1 MLQEYMPPVNI
12 LFNTC
17 NCGNSYFLYNY
28 FMTHYFDTVI
38 IGSGLAGLRAAI
50 EASKLGSVAVLT
62 KLYPTRSHS
71 SAAQGGIAAAL
82 GNEEP
87 DSPEWHF
94 YDTTKG
100 SDFLGDQDAIEVMCE
115 DAIRTV
121 IELEH
126 LGVPFSRTPEGKIAQ
141 RRFGGHTRD
150 FGAAAVRRA
159 CYSADRTGHAI
170 MFALFEQSERQG
182 VKFFKEFQ
190 VIDIVVEGGRCYGV
204 IALEILTGEIHA
216 FNAKSVLV
224 ASGGYGKV
232 FKTTSNAYASTG
244 DCLSILADRGI
255 PLEDMEFFQFH
266 PTGLYGLG
274 ILITEGARGEGG
286 ILLNGKGERFMER
299 YAPTIKDLAPRDMVS
314 RAIIREIRE
323 GRGIDGKD
331 YVHLDLTK
339 VDRKI
344 IEERLPEIST
354 FCKIY
359 LGIDPSESP
368 IPVLPTAHYAMG
380 GIPTDI
386 DGRVLKDEQGSSIHG
401 LFAAGECACV
411 SVHGA
416 NRLGCNS
423 LLDTVVFGR
432 RAGMAI
438 SDLLKTSEKNE
449 IKKESVDTVQGKIA
463 SLLNNTGPEQAAMI
477 RKEFQQAMMDKCSE
491 FRNEEELKSLIL
503 NIRTLKGKTKGTSI
517 NDKGRRFNTELLEA
531 IELGHLMNLGEI
543 IASSALQRTE
553 SRGAHTREDFPD
565 RDDEDWLKHTLAF
578 KTEKGLEFRH
588 KPVKI
593 TRFQPEERKY

>member
-1 MLQEYMPPVNI
+1 
-12 LFNTC
+12 
-17 NCGNSYFLYNY
+17 
-28 FMTHYFDTVI
+28 MTHNFDTVI

-50 EASKLGSVAVLT
+50 EAAKHGTVAVLT

-71 SAAQGGIAAAL
+71 TAAQGGIAAAL

-94 YDTTKG
+94 YDTAKG
-100 SDFLGDQDAIEVMCE
+100 SDFLGDQAAIEVMCE

-126 LGVPFSRTPEGKIAQ
+126 MGVPFSRTPEGKIAQ

-170 MFALFEQSERQG
+170 LFALYEQSGLQG
-182 VKFFKEFQ
+182 VKFFDEFH
-190 VIDIVVEGGRCYGV
+190 VLDIAVEEGGCGGV
-204 IALEILTGEIHA
+204 IALEIKTGEIHM
-216 FNAKSVLV
+216 FSAKATLV
-224 ASGGYGKV
+224 ASGGYGRV
-232 FKTTSNAYASTG
+232 YKTTSNAIASTG
-244 DCLSILADRGI
+244 DCLGILFRTGV
-255 PLEDMEFFQFH
+255 PLQDMEFFQFH

-274 ILITEGARGEGG
+274 ILVTEGARGEGG
-286 ILLNGKGERFMER
+286 ILVNREGERFMER

-314 RAIIREIRE
+314 RAIMTEVRE
-323 GRGIDGKD
+323 GRGIDGRD
-331 YVHLDLTK
+331 FVHLDLRGIK
-339 VDRKI
+339 RGI
-344 IEERLPEIST
+344 LEERLPEITT

-359 LGIDPSESP
+359 MGLDPALAP

-386 DGRVLKDEQGSSIHG
+386 DGRVFKDEKGGVVEG

-432 RAGMAI
+432 RAGM
-438 SDLLKTSEKNE
+438 E
-449 IKKESVDTVQGKIA
+449 IG
-463 SLLNNTGPEQAAMI
+463 
-477 RKEFQQAMMDKCSE
+477 RF
-491 FRNEEELKSLIL
+491 LKSAEPGGIGGDLARRTVEGHASMQGRSGTEKAPE
-503 NIRTLKGKTKGTSI
+503 IRSELQKRMTDECSVFRHREDLEKLVAEIRALERRAAGIGIKDAGK
-517 NDKGRRFNTELLEA
+517 RFNTEVLEA
-531 IELGHLMNLGEI
+531 IELSHLLALSEV
-543 IASSALQRTE
+543 IALSALRREE
-553 SRGAHTREDFPD
+553 SRGAHSREDFPK
-565 RDDEDWLKHTLAF
+565 RDDVNWLKHTLAF
-578 KTEKGLEFRH
+578 RTEKGIELRH
-588 KPVKI
+588 KPVSI
-593 TRFQPEERKY
+593 TKFKPVERKY

>member
-1 MLQEYMPPVNI
+1 MH
-12 LFNTC
+12 
-17 NCGNSYFLYNY
+17 
-28 FMTHYFDTVI
+28 HYFDTVI

-50 EASKLGSVAVLT
+50 EASKYGSVAVLT

-71 SAAQGGIAAAL
+71 TAAQGGISAAL
-82 GNEEP
+82 ENEEP

-115 DAIRTV
+115 DAIRTI

-150 FGAAAVRRA
+150 FGAAPVRRA

-170 MFALFEQSERQG
+170 MFALFEQSELQG
-182 VKFFKEFQ
+182 VHFFPEFH
-190 VIDIVVEGGRCYGV
+190 VLDIVVKNGKCIGV
-204 IALEILTGEIHA
+204 ITIEIKSGEIHT
-216 FNAKSVLV
+216 FNARATLV

-232 FKTTSNAYASTG
+232 FKTTSNAFASTG
-244 DCLSILADRGI
+244 DCLSILFNAGL

-286 ILLNGKGERFMER
+286 ILINGKSERFMEK

-314 RAIIREIRE
+314 RAIMTEIRE

-331 YVHLDLTK
+331 YVYLDLRT
-339 VDRKI
+339 VDKKI
-344 IEERLPEIST
+344 IEERLPEITT

-359 LGIDPSESP
+359 MGIDPSDAP

-386 DGRVLKDEQGSSIHG
+386 DGKVLKDEKGLVVEG

-432 RAGMAI
+432 RAGIAI
-438 SDLLKTSEKNE
+438 GKSLKNTEKQDISKNTVDKVINNIDGLLNA
-449 IKKESVDTVQGKIA
+449 QGKEKTAI
-463 SLLNNTGPEQAAMI
+463 LRTELQTI
-477 RKEFQQAMMDKCSE
+477 MMDKCSV
-491 FRNEEELKSLIL
+491 FRNETDMEGLVKEITIIKERSKRLGIKD
-503 NIRTLKGKTKGTSI
+503 RGKK
-517 NDKGRRFNTELLEA
+517 FNTDLLES
-531 IELGHLMNLGEI
+531 IELGHLINLGEV
-543 IASSALQRTE
+543 IALSALQRRE
-553 SRGAHTREDFPD
+553 SRGSHYREDFPI
-565 RDDEDWLKHTLAF
+565 RDDENWLKHTFAF
-578 KTEKGLEFRH
+578 KTERGVEFRY
-588 KPVKI
+588 KPVTI
-593 TRFQPEERKY
+593 TRFKPEERKY

>member
-1 MLQEYMPPVNI
+1 
-12 LFNTC
+12 
-17 NCGNSYFLYNY
+17 
-28 FMTHYFDTVI
+28 MTHNFETVI

-50 EASKLGSVAVLT
+50 DASKHGSVAVLT
-62 KLYPTRSHS
+62 KLFPTRSHS
-71 SAAQGGIAAAL
+71 AAAQGGIGAAL

-100 SDFLGDQDAIEVMCE
+100 SDFLGDQDAIEIMCE
-115 DAIRTV
+115 DAIRTIV
-121 IELEH
+121 ELEH
-126 LGVPFSRTPEGKIAQ
+126 LGVPFSRTAEGKIAQ

-150 FGAAAVRRA
+150 FGKAPVRRA

-170 MFALFEQSERQG
+170 LFALYEQSEHEG
-182 VKFFKEFQ
+182 VKFFAEFH
-190 VIDIVVEGGRCYGV
+190 VLDIVIEHGKCLGI
-204 IALEILTGEIHA
+204 IALEIETGKIHT
-216 FNAKSVLV
+216 FNAKVTLI

-232 FKTTSNAYASTG
+232 FKTTSNAHASTG
-244 DCLSILADRGI
+244 DCLSILFNAGV

-266 PTGLYGLG
+266 PTGLYRLG

-314 RAIIREIRE
+314 RSILTEIRG

-331 YVHLDLTK
+331 YVHLDLRH
-339 VDRKI
+339 VSRDI

-359 LGIDPSESP
+359 MGIDPSEKPVP
-368 IPVLPTAHYAMG
+368 ILPTAHYAMG
-380 GIPTDI
+380 GIPTDV
-386 DGRVLKDEQGSSIHG
+386 DGRVLQDEKGTPVNG

-432 RAGMAI
+432 RAGIAMGDYLKNADKGNISKSMIDKAVNAI
-438 SDLLKTSEKNE
+438 NVLRNQKGKEKAGAVRNE
-449 IKKESVDTVQGKIA
+449 LQT
-463 SLLNNTGPEQAAMI
+463 
-477 RKEFQQAMMDKCSE
+477 AMMDDCSV
-491 FRNEEELKSLIL
+491 FRNEKDLSSLIK
-503 NIRTLKGKTKGTSI
+503 II
-517 NDKGRRFNTELLEA
+517 NDLEEKATDLEINDTGTIFNTELLEA
-531 IELGHLMNLGEI
+531 IELHHLINLAKV
-543 IASSALQRTE
+543 IASSALQRQE
-553 SRGAHTREDFPD
+553 SRGGHFREDFPD
-565 RDDEDWLKHTLAF
+565 RDDKNWLMHTFAT
-578 KTEKGLEFRH
+578 KSETGIEFSYN
-588 KPVKI
+588 PVTI
-593 TRFQPEERKY
+593 TRFQPAERKY